1 MAKLKTKKRDRVNRV
16 KGPASRGFIR
26 RWKWV
31 LIPVLIL
38 LLIPAIQVA
47 EN

>member
-1 MAKLKTKKRDRVNRV
+1 MSKPKTNLVKGRV
-16 KGPASRGFIR
+16 KGVASRGFIR

-31 LIPVLIL
+31 LIPVAVL
-38 LLIPAIQVA
+38 LLIPTVQVA